1 MRWTIMRSK
10 VDIDGLLTLSAVA
23 AHGGVTRAAT
33 ALALSQSAVS
43 HKILRLEERLSCK
56 LLTRR
61 AGAPILTDA
70 GERLLGYADR
80 ILALHDEAV
89 AALSGK
95 SIAGEIRLGVTE
107 DTTTLGLSRILARFA
122 NLHPKVDIRTHVAQS
137 LTLAR
142 QIADAAIDLA
152 VMQIFARE
160 TLPDDMVLD
169 RERLVWVHSRD
180 FDPNPDAPLPF
191 ISFDPNCFYRHWAYE
206 AVTETPYRLRT
217 VLECASIGGV
227 RSAVSAGMGLALLN
241 ERHIGQDMVPART
254 GLPEPPDVAYVVRAP
269 AIPMRSAV
277 VALRREIETEIV
289 QPTVAPRM

>member
-1 MRWTIMRSK
+1 MRSK
-10 VDIDGLLTLSAVA
+10 IDIDGLLTLSTVA
-23 AHGGVTRAAT
+23 AHGGVTRAAD

-43 HKILRLEERLSCK
+43 HKILRLEERLSCR
-56 LLTRR
+56 LLNRK
-61 AGAPILTDA
+61 AGAPVLTDS

-137 LTLAR
+137 LTLTR

-152 VMQIFARE
+152 VMQVFAKDV
-160 TLPDDMVLD
+160 LPEDAVLD
-169 RERLVWVHSRD
+169 QERLVWVHSRD
-180 FDPNPDAPLPF
+180 FTPNPNAPLPF

-206 AVTETPYRLRT
+206 AVTNTPYRLRT

-227 RSAVSAGMGLALLN
+227 RSAVVAGMGLALLN
-241 ERHIGQDMVPART
+241 ERHIGPDLTPAMPD
-254 GLPEPPDVAYVVRAP
+254 LPVPPDIAYVVRVP
-269 AIPMRSAV
+269 AVPMRSAV
-277 VALRREIETEIV
+277 TALRREIENETV
-289 QPTVAPRM
+289 QPATASRM

>member
-1 MRWTIMRSK
+1 MRSK
-10 VDIDGLLTLSAVA
+10 IDIDGLLTLSTVA
-23 AHGGVTRAAT
+23 AHGGVTRAAA

-43 HKILRLEERLSCK
+43 HKILRLEERLSCR
-56 LLTRR
+56 LLNRK
-61 AGAPILTDA
+61 AGAPVLTDS

-137 LTLAR
+137 LTLTR

-152 VMQIFARE
+152 VMQVFAKDV
-160 TLPDDMVLD
+160 LPEDAVLD
-169 RERLVWVHSRD
+169 QERLVWVHSRD
-180 FDPNPDAPLPF
+180 FTPNPNAPLPF

-206 AVTETPYRLRT
+206 AVTNTPYRLRT

-227 RSAVSAGMGLALLN
+227 RSAVVAGMGLALLN
-241 ERHIGQDMVPART
+241 ERHIGPDLTPAMPD
-254 GLPEPPDVAYVVRAP
+254 LPVPPDIAYVVRAP
-269 AIPMRSAV
+269 AVPMRSAV
-277 VALRREIETEIV
+277 TALRREIENETV
-289 QPTVAPRM
+289 QPATASRM